1 MRVRPRQF
9 VRQLYKHWEI
19 IEHLSRL
26 SRELAVFEVSQ
37 VLKLVAQYSAAEADA
52 AQILRELHEADI
64 LQLSGRSDNLQL
76 NPLLIEFIRG
86 LTHEHELGLS
96 AVLKA
101 RIDAI
106 HNASTQ
112 IAQAINKQDMDLLR
126 LSAVQLSELLRQID
140 QQLQQDR
147 SAILDIAEKAK
158 ASHVS
163 MPISQRYQAVLNA
176 YDEYVEPINEM
187 MDSGLSGTFYPHLT
201 DAITALDQAED
212 YLSVRGALY
221 TQRLQLRHVS
231 QQAKELRYRGRIIA
245 KECADILLP
254 LRAELRQHNDLSTAV
269 SELLSQVRKRGLK
282 RAMPHCVISP
292 LPTWHRKRY
301 DRLQLGGEIREFMAI
316 AQQFEPQTQA
326 FPEGLPSKKM
336 PVEPWI
342 DEKQLEEQLCQALPI
357 PDLLIWLKNNCPG
370 ALDTS
375 CLRLYHEFVR
385 NPKWQARLQQAPV
398 STDLQQIRVSYYP
411 HQLKALSEPSV
422 SHDQ

>member
-1 MRVRPRQF
+1 
-9 VRQLYKHWEI
+9 
-19 IEHLSRL
+19 
-26 SRELAVFEVSQ
+26 
-37 VLKLVAQYSAAEADA
+37 
-52 AQILRELHEADI
+52 
-64 LQLSGRSDNLQL
+64 
-76 NPLLIEFIRG
+76 
-86 LTHEHELGLS
+86 
-96 AVLKA
+96 
-101 RIDAI
+101 
-106 HNASTQ
+106 
-112 IAQAINKQDMDLLR
+112 
-126 LSAVQLSELLRQID
+126 
-140 QQLQQDR
+140 
-147 SAILDIAEKAK
+147 
-158 ASHVS
+158 
-163 MPISQRYQAVLNA
+163 
-176 YDEYVEPINEM
+176 
-187 MDSGLSGTFYPHLT
+187 
-201 DAITALDQAED
+201 
-212 YLSVRGALY
+212 
-221 TQRLQLRHVS
+221 
-231 QQAKELRYRGRIIA
+231 GRIIA

-411 HQLKALSEPSV
+411 
-422 SHDQ
+422 